1 LIREIHGILL
11 SRGRGGNKAPGE
23 FRRTQNWLGGT
34 SPGNARFVPPPPHR
48 IEPMMADLERFL
60 HDQPARTPPVI
71 KAALAHVQFETVHPF
86 MDGNGRV
93 GRLLVTLVLCVE
105 GILRHPMLYLSLY
118 LKQHRDRYYELLDR
132 VRTDGEWEEWDT
144 FFANGVAETAEAAVA
159 TCRRLLRVTE

>member
-1 LIREIHGILL
+1 RLDGVSDLLPNTHLFLYAYVRKEAVVSSQIEGTQSTLSDLLLFELKEAPGVPVNDVIEVSNYVRAMEHGLKRLRDGFPLSNRLIREIHGILL

-71 KAALAHVQFETVHPF
+71 KAALAHVQF
-86 MDGNGRV
+86 
-93 GRLLVTLVLCVE
+93 
-105 GILRHPMLYLSLY
+105 
-118 LKQHRDRYYELLDR
+118 
-132 VRTDGEWEEWDT
+132 
-144 FFANGVAETAEAAVA
+144 
-159 TCRRLLRVTE
+159 